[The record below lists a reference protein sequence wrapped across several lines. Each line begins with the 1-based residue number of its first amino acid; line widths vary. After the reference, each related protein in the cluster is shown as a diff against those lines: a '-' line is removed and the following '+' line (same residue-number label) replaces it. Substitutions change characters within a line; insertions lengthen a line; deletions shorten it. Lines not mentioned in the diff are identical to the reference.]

1 MPTELHPAPGSA
13 GSVRPGTDAVPWA
26 RTCRVDGPE
35 WRETA
40 TMLRLLHLAD
50 VHLGARHAELGAAGA
65 VQRERQWLAFERA
78 LELAA
83 AERCALVLLAGD
95 LFDSNAQPRRAVER
109 AARILG
115 SFVAAGGRVVLL
127 PGDSDPYDAASVYRT
142 YDLAALAGLPI
153 DSDGIHVLTPGRAT
167 LVVPA
172 LDLAVRGYATTG
184 STPLDAAL
192 AAPQDETETGV
203 RLRVGIAHAAVGAG
217 GAEITKRAVAASGL
231 DYLALGGAMALR
243 QGAVGT
249 TRWADP
255 GPPELVDEQTTAAG
269 QVLLVTLDP
278 DAPERVQ
285 IEPRTVGRTRRLR
298 LELAASDFDAESAL
312 ATHLAALADPDLAC
326 DVRLTGERP
335 SGLHLDE
342 AALEAQLGPG
352 FLHLRI
358 RDASLPPE
366 PAGPP
371 PAAESIAGAFARDL
385 GVRIANAEAE
395 GREEEA
401 HELREQRDLGL
412 RLLAG
417 STGMPV

>member
-1 MPTELHPAPGSA
+1 
-13 GSVRPGTDAVPWA
+13 
-26 RTCRVDGPE
+26 
-35 WRETA
+35 
-40 TMLRLLHLAD
+40 MLRLLHLAD
-50 VHLGARHAELGAAGA
+50 LHLGARHVELGAAGA
-65 VQRERQWLAFERA
+65 AQRERQWQAFERA

-83 AERCALVLLAGD
+83 AEQCALVLLAGD
-95 LFDSNAQPRRAVER
+95 LFDSNAQPRRSVER

-127 PGDSDPYDAASVYRT
+127 PGDSDPYDAASLYRT
-142 YDLAALAGLPI
+142 YDLAALAGLPA

-167 LVVPA
+167 HVVPA
-172 LDLAVRGYATTG
+172 LDLAVRGYAVRGYAATG

-192 AAPQDETETGV
+192 EAPQDETETGV
-203 RLRVGIAHAAVGAG
+203 RLRVGIAHAAVGGDGAG
-217 GAEITKRAVAASGL
+217 ISERAVAASGL
-231 DYLALGGAMALR
+231 DYLALGGAMALQ
-243 QGAVGT
+243 QGVVGT

-255 GPPELVDEQTTAAG
+255 GPPELVEERTTTAG

-278 DAPERVQ
+278 DARERVQ

-298 LELAASDFDAESAL
+298 LELAATDFDAESAL

-335 SGLHLDE
+335 IGLHLDE

-358 RDASLPPE
+358 RDASLPAE
-366 PAGPP
+366 PAGQP
-371 PAAESIAGAFARDL
+371 PAAESIAGAFVRDL
-385 GVRIANAEAE
+385 GVRIANAVAE

-401 HELREQRDLGL
+401 HELREQLDLGL
-412 RLLAG
+412 RLLAS